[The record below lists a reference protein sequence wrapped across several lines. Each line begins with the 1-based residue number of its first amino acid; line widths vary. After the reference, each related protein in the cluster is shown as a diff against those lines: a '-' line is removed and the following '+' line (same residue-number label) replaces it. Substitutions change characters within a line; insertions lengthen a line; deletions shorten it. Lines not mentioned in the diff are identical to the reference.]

1 MDTVGLRD
9 LKNNLSRHLQRV
21 RQGKRLIVTDRG
33 KSIAVI
39 APAPSDRRPAGRG
52 MDLAARERRESH
64 MERRQAAGVG
74 GKPPAVA
81 ERPTLSDMV
90 IEDRR

>member
-39 APAPSDRRPAGRG
+39 APAPATDDRRDVGWIWELVSEGKVTWNGGKPRG
-52 MDLAARERRESH
+52 SA
-64 MERRQAAGVG
+64 
-74 GKPPAVA
+74 KPPAVA